1 MNNISKI
8 ALHRPVAV
16 LMCVAC
22 LIVFGI
28 SSVMSMDIESTPE
41 MNMPVFMVMTRYS
54 DVGPEEIDSL
64 VTDVVEAA
72 LSGVS
77 DYTSMTSRSS
87 EGSSMTVLKFDY
99 DIDMDEKRTEIED
112 ALNNLRLPDDCN
124 DPTIME
130 MGMDSDSIMSLSVLA
145 SGNDNLL
152 TYIEDEVVPEFER
165 ISGVSDVEVMGGK
178 REYVRIQVKE
188 EEMTQYGLSLSSI
201 ASAISAADFT
211 TTAGTINRGEVEMS
225 LLGSADYDTMESLY
239 TIPISLSTGDIIYL
253 TDVADIELAEE
264 KNSSISRQNGQEN
277 IRISISKN
285 QSANTISICDQIAAV
300 VDDLNAQNLGLTIE
314 ITDNSGETIM
324 DNIESV
330 ISSLIQGMV
339 ISMVV
344 LFLFLGEPKSSMII
358 ALAMPLSVFAAL
370 VMMSIYGMTINM
382 MSLGGLVV
390 GIGMMVDNSI
400 VVMESC
406 FKVRGTGRSFMES
419 AEEAARIVASSIIAS
434 TITTIVVFLPIAL
447 MEGMSGQLFKDV
459 GFTIVF
465 SMSASLISALTVVP
479 LLFVK
484 LRPVERDQGLVAR
497 TVHAVENVY
506 VKSLDVAL
514 RHKALI
520 VLLAVLMLGGTA
532 LMFSKID
539 MELMPNM
546 DRGNINLSVTTK
558 TGLNLEATDA
568 IMTEIES
575 IVSGYDDIDQ
585 YSLRSRGG
593 SATLS
598 ITLKENRSVDTD
610 TMVEQIRQD
619 TAHIDNCSIE
629 VSQRS
634 GMSFGGSSGVSFS
647 IRGSSLSLVEEVSE
661 EIKEHMRG
669 YDGIISVSTSLS
681 DGDPRAEIVVDPV
694 QAAGYGTTPSAVV
707 SQVKNMISGIKATTL
722 QEGDTEYSVEVQYPE
737 DRFYDVSDLSG
748 MMISIGGAQVP
759 LTDMAQV
766 VYGNAPSTI
775 NRTDGKYSVTITGEV
790 GTGVSATQLTN
801 TIRSGI
807 NSSVTFPEGVTL
819 AEGDTMRVMQDEFSS
834 IGFALLT
841 AIWLVFVVMAVQF
854 ESMKFSIVVMASV
867 PFALT
872 GAFAALLI
880 TGQSISMTSL
890 IGLVMLVGIVV
901 NNAIVLIDYTNLLRN
916 EQGLEI
922 NAALKAAGRSRL
934 RPILM
939 STLTTILSLVPMAL
953 GIGGKVEMMQGMA
966 AVVIGGLSIS
976 PLLPLF
982 LIPILYRSSERL
994 SERLAER
1001 TKRRRMQR
1009 GDYSG

>member
-434 TITTIVVFLPIAL
+434 TITTIVVFLPVAL

-484 LRPVERDQGLVAR
+484 LRPVREG
-497 TVHAVENVY
+497 
-506 VKSLDVAL
+506 S
-514 RHKALI
+514 
-520 VLLAVLMLGGTA
+520 GTGRQNR
-532 LMFSKID
+532 
-539 MELMPNM
+539 P
-546 DRGNINLSVTTK
+546 
-558 TGLNLEATDA
+558 
-568 IMTEIES
+568 
-575 IVSGYDDIDQ
+575 
-585 YSLRSRGG
+585 RGG
-593 SATLS
+593 KRLCQ
-598 ITLKENRSVDTD
+598 KPR
-610 TMVEQIRQD
+610 
-619 TAHIDNCSIE
+619 
-629 VSQRS
+629 
-634 GMSFGGSSGVSFS
+634 
-647 IRGSSLSLVEEVSE
+647 RG
-661 EIKEHMRG
+661 
-669 YDGIISVSTSLS
+669 
-681 DGDPRAEIVVDPV
+681 
-694 QAAGYGTTPSAVV
+694 AAP
-707 SQVKNMISGIKATTL
+707 
-722 QEGDTEYSVEVQYPE
+722 
-737 DRFYDVSDLSG
+737 
-748 MMISIGGAQVP
+748 
-759 LTDMAQV
+759 
-766 VYGNAPSTI
+766 
-775 NRTDGKYSVTITGEV
+775 
-790 GTGVSATQLTN
+790 
-801 TIRSGI
+801 
-807 NSSVTFPEGVTL
+807 
-819 AEGDTMRVMQDEFSS
+819 
-834 IGFALLT
+834 
-841 AIWLVFVVMAVQF
+841 
-854 ESMKFSIVVMASV
+854 
-867 PFALT
+867 
-872 GAFAALLI
+872 
-880 TGQSISMTSL
+880 
-890 IGLVMLVGIVV
+890 
-901 NNAIVLIDYTNLLRN
+901 
-916 EQGLEI
+916 
-922 NAALKAAGRSRL
+922 
-934 RPILM
+934 
-939 STLTTILSLVPMAL
+939 
-953 GIGGKVEMMQGMA
+953 
-966 AVVIGGLSIS
+966 
-976 PLLPLF
+976 
-982 LIPILYRSSERL
+982 
-994 SERLAER
+994 
-1001 TKRRRMQR
+1001 
-1009 GDYSG
+1009 